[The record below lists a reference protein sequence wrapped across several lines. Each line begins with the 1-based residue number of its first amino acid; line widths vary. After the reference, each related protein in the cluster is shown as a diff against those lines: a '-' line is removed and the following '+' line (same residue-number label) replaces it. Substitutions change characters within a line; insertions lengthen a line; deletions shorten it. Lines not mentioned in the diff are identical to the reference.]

1 MTDMKVAGSLIVI
14 TAASLLGAVAAKDM
28 DAQYEEMRY
37 ISQLLMMLQSEI
49 RYSRSFLSEAF
60 LQLSKTARPPYDAW
74 LRQMYHR
81 MERKSSGSFETVW
94 KKTMDEYMGSLKLP
108 ARIRERIS
116 LLGKYLGGADIQL
129 QIQQIQLVNEE
140 IQQEMKL
147 MWEGLTAKKK
157 LCICLG
163 VMGGIFL
170 AVMLL

>member
-28 DAQYEEMRY
+28 DAQYEELRY

-74 LRQMYHR
+74 LRQLYHR
-81 MERKSSGSFETVW
+81 MEGKNSGSFEVVW
-94 KKTMDEYMGSLKLP
+94 RKTLNEYLGNVKLHT
-108 ARIRERIS
+108 RIREQIC
-116 LLGKYLGGADIQL
+116 LLGKYLGGADIQM
-129 QIQQIQLVNEE
+129 QIQQIQLVDEE
-140 IQQEMKL
+140 IQQEMKI
-147 MWEGLTAKKK
+147 MWEGLAAKKK
-157 LCICLG
+157 LCRCLG

-170 AVMLL
+170 AVLFI